1 MNIHVQMY
9 LSTSGNL
16 FSCLFFSGFST
27 YVDITYPFTTQTVMT
42 DGRLF
47 SIYSYQLNTL
57 HLWKDDK
64 ENPLRNI
71 CYIQDSLPMYDTIE
85 NGQVKGFNDDTFK
98 ALMKCFVLKPVNRG
112 YEMKPTISSD
122 SSDLKRPDR
131 YISDPIEEII
141 IKEKTEYDQS

>member
-1 MNIHVQMY
+1 
-9 LSTSGNL
+9 
-16 FSCLFFSGFST
+16 
-27 YVDITYPFTTQTVMT
+27 MT

-57 HLWKDDK
+57 HLWKDD
-64 ENPLRNI
+64 EGNPLRNI

-98 ALMKCFVLKPVNRG
+98 ALMKCFILKPADRG

-122 SSDLKRPDR
+122 SSDLKRLDR

-141 IKEKTEYDQS
+141 IKEQIQYDQS